1 MELKKGDVVA
11 VVAEVVAERDG
22 KIIISIPGATV
33 SEDLIIAPRKPI
45 RVLERSA
52 SPGDSV
58 MYKDEIPCIYR
69 RNETQNVVSL
79 VREGMPHDDPTSYL
93 FANIKDIRRIDQD
106 GTVKFVSTERHFPNA
121 ETGREAMDRM
131 KSEEDVE
138 AMQQDDQADDEST
151 ASTAPEVLE
160 APIAREEELE
170 AQAPITETASPLP
183 VLLPPETEKAPNIE
197 ANAPDTEPDLEIE
210 ADDADDADDA
220 ESDKITIEMPEGFPP
235 RRPVVEEAVQAPPA
249 PAADE
254 KAVEQSPTE
263 EISSEE
269 SVNAAEDASPEEQER
284 PTGDSDEKEDEV
296 APETESEAMAA
307 PVIEDGPDETV
318 TEESEAAAS
327 EPELT
332 DEEIEEKNRRVN
344 KLRQET
350 ITNLNGDEG
359 DSSEAPKPASIFDD
373 IDDLDGN

>member
-93 FANIKDIRRIDQD
+93 FANIKDIRRIDQE

-138 AMQQDDQADDEST
+138 ATQHDSQADNGT
-151 ASTAPEVLE
+151 AVPAAPEVLE
-160 APIAREEELE
+160 APSAREDELE
-170 AQAPITETASPLP
+170 TQAPITETASPLP
-183 VLLPPETEKAPNIE
+183 VLLPPETEKAQTIE
-197 ANAPDTEPDLEIE
+197 ADAPDTEADLEIE
-210 ADDADDADDA
+210 AEDADDDA
-220 ESDKITIEMPEGFPP
+220 ASDKITIEMPEGFPP
-235 RRPVVEEAVQAPPA
+235 RRPVVEEAVQAPPV

-254 KAVEQSPTE
+254 EAAEQAPAE

-269 SVNAAEDASPEEQER
+269 SVNAAEDASAEEQER
-284 PTGDSDEKEDEV
+284 PAGDSDEKEDEV
-296 APETESEAMAA
+296 APDPESEAMDA
-307 PVIEDGPDETV
+307 PAIEDASDAAV
-318 TEESEAAAS
+318 TEEDEAPAP

-332 DEEIEEKNRRVN
+332 EEEIEEKNRRVS

-350 ITNLNGDEG
+350 ITNLSGDEG
-359 DSSEAPKPASIFDD
+359 DSPEAPKPASIFDD
-373 IDDLDGN
+373 IDDLDAN

>member
-11 VVAEVVAERDG
+11 VVAEVVAESDG

-93 FANIKDIRRIDQD
+93 FANIKDIRRIDQE

-138 AMQQDDQADDEST
+138 ATQQDEQADNGS
-151 ASTAPEVLE
+151 AAPAAPEILE
-160 APIAREEELE
+160 VPTAREDELE
-170 AQAPITETASPLP
+170 PQAPITETAPPLP
-183 VLLPPETEKAPNIE
+183 VLLPPETGKAPTIE
-197 ANAPDTEPDLEIE
+197 ADAPNTETDLEID
-210 ADDADDADDA
+210 ADADADDDSA
-220 ESDKITIEMPEGFPP
+220 SDKITIEMPEGFPP

-249 PAADE
+249 AADE
-254 KAVEQSPTE
+254 EEAVEQAPAE

-269 SVNAAEDASPEEQER
+269 SVNATEDASAEEQDR
-284 PTGDSDEKEDEV
+284 PVSDSDEKEDEV
-296 APETESEAMAA
+296 VLEPESEAMAA
-307 PVIEDGPDETV
+307 PAIEDASDAAV
-318 TEESEAAAS
+318 TEESEAVAS

-332 DEEIEEKNRRVN
+332 QEEIEEKNRRVN

-350 ITNLNGDEG
+350 ITNLSGDEG
-359 DSSEAPKPASIFDD
+359 NSPEAPKPASIFDD
-373 IDDLDGN
+373 IDDLDSD

>member
-11 VVAEVVAERDG
+11 VVAEVVAESDG

-93 FANIKDIRRIDQD
+93 FANIKDIRRIDQE

-138 AMQQDDQADDEST
+138 ATQQDEQADNGS
-151 ASTAPEVLE
+151 AAPAAPEILE
-160 APIAREEELE
+160 VPTAREDELE
-170 AQAPITETASPLP
+170 LPTPITETATPLP
-183 VLLPPETEKAPNIE
+183 VLLPPETGKAPTIE
-197 ANAPDTEPDLEIE
+197 ADAPNTETDLEID
-210 ADDADDADDA
+210 ADADADDDSA
-220 ESDKITIEMPEGFPP
+220 SDKITIEMPEGFPP

-249 PAADE
+249 AADE
-254 KAVEQSPTE
+254 EEAVEQAPAE

-269 SVNAAEDASPEEQER
+269 SVNATEDASAEEQDR
-284 PTGDSDEKEDEV
+284 PVSDSDEKEDKVVLE
-296 APETESEAMAA
+296 PESEAMAA
-307 PVIEDGPDETV
+307 PAIEGASDADV
-318 TEESEAAAS
+318 TEESEAVAS

-332 DEEIEEKNRRVN
+332 EEEIEEKNRRVN

-350 ITNLNGDEG
+350 ITNLSGDEG
-359 DSSEAPKPASIFDD
+359 NSPEAPKPASIFDD
-373 IDDLDGN
+373 IDDLDSD